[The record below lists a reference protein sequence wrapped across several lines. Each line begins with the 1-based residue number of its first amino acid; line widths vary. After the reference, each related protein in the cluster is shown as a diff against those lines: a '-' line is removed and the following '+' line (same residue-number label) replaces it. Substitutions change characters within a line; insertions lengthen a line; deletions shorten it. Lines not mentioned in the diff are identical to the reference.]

1 MRRLIDRTE
10 KKVARWDKIL
20 DEKYGRKV
28 IDKKVEEELKAMKKE
43 A

>member
-20 DEKYGRKV
+20 DEKYGRKELER
-28 IDKKVEEELKAMKKE
+28 KVEEELKAMKKG